1 MTELGVCPMKYIF
14 EEMLMEVG
22 TNKRVRINLDET
34 AKGLWQ
40 ISATAEFET
49 VAECEK
55 ELDAAVK
62 AAKRILS
69 ANNLK
74 EVEE

>member
-1 MTELGVCPMKYIF
+1 
-14 EEMLMEVG
+14 MEVQG
-22 TNKRVRINLDET
+22 NKRVRINLDET

-55 ELDAAVK
+55 ELDAAIK
-62 AAKRILS
+62 AAKRIIS
-69 ANNLK
+69 DNGFK
-74 EVEE
+74 EVHE

>member
-1 MTELGVCPMKYIF
+1 M
-14 EEMLMEVG
+14 EEQR
-22 TNKRVRINLDET
+22 TAKRMRINLDET

-49 VAECEK
+49 VAECEA
-55 ELDAAVK
+55 ELDAAIK
-62 AAKRILS
+62 AARRILA

-74 EVEE
+74 EACV

>member
-1 MTELGVCPMKYIF
+1 M
-14 EEMLMEVG
+14 EEQK
-22 TNKRVRINLDET
+22 TSRRVRINLSQT

-40 ISATAEFET
+40 TECTVEFET

-62 AAKRILS
+62 AARNVMT
-69 ANNLK
+69 NNGLK
-74 EVEE
+74 EVGE

>member
-1 MTELGVCPMKYIF
+1 
-14 EEMLMEVG
+14 MEVQ
-22 TNKRVRINLDET
+22 TNKRVRIALDET

-62 AAKRILS
+62 AAKRILT
-69 ANNLK
+69 ANGLK
-74 EVEE
+74 EATT

>member
-1 MTELGVCPMKYIF
+1 
-14 EEMLMEVG
+14 MEVQS
-22 TNKRVRINLDET
+22 TNKRVRINVSLT
-34 AKGLWQ
+34 AKGLAQWD
-40 ISATAEFET
+40 ITAEFET

-62 AAKRILS
+62 AAKRVLS

-74 EVEE
+74 EVGE

>member
-1 MTELGVCPMKYIF
+1 M
-14 EEMLMEVG
+14 EEQK
-22 TNKRVRINLDET
+22 TNKRVRMNLSQT

-40 ISATAEFET
+40 TDCTAEFET

-55 ELDAAVK
+55 ELDAAIK
-62 AAKRILS
+62 AARRVMA

-74 EVEE
+74 EAGE

>member
-1 MTELGVCPMKYIF
+1 M
-14 EEMLMEVG
+14 EEQKS
-22 TNKRVRINLDET
+22 KRVRINLDET

-49 VAECEK
+49 VAECEA
-55 ELDAAVK
+55 ELDAAIK
-62 AAKRILS
+62 AAKRVLS

-74 EVEE
+74 EVGE